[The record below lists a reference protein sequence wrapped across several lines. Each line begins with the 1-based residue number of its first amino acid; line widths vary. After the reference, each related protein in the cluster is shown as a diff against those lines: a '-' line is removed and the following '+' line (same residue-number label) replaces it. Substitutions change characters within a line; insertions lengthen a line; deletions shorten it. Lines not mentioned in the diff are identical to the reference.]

1 MSETLLQLK
10 DVTVAYGSVEAV
22 RELFMKVETDAFVT
36 IIGANGAGKTSTFS
50 AISGLA
56 SVTRG
61 EIFFMGHRIDE
72 LNAPDVA
79 RLGIV
84 QVPEGRKIF
93 PFLTV
98 LENLKVGAFLQKDK
112 RRIAPKLE
120 RVFSLFPDLKARLHA
135 KGGSL
140 SGGQQQM
147 LAVAR
152 ALIAEP
158 RLLMLDEPSLGL
170 SPLLVKQLAR
180 RLRRISEEGMSL
192 LLVEQNARMALGLA
206 RYGYVMENGELTL
219 EGRSGDL
226 LEDNRV
232 IKAFLGT

>member
-1 MSETLLQLK
+1 MSDTLLELL
-10 DVTVAYGSVEAV
+10 DVTVAYGGVTAV
-22 RELFMKVETDAFVT
+22 RNLSIKVRREDFVT

-50 AISGLA
+50 AVSGLA
-56 SVTRG
+56 PISRG
-61 EIFFMGHRIDE
+61 EIRFQGERIDRMK
-72 LNAPDVA
+72 APDVA

-84 QVPEGRKIF
+84 QVPEGRRVF
-93 PFLTV
+93 PYLTV
-98 LENLKVGAFLQKDK
+98 MENLKIGASLQKDST
-112 RRIAPKLE
+112 RMAPNLD
-120 RVFSLFPDLKARLHA
+120 RVFTLFPDLKARWNA

-152 ALIAEP
+152 ALMAGP

-180 RLRRISEEGMSL
+180 RLRQISEEGTPL
-192 LLVEQNARMALGLA
+192 VLVEQNARMALGLA
-206 RYGYVMENGELTL
+206 QYGYVMENGELSL
-219 EGRSGDL
+219 EGRSEEL
-226 LEDNRV
+226 LKDKRV